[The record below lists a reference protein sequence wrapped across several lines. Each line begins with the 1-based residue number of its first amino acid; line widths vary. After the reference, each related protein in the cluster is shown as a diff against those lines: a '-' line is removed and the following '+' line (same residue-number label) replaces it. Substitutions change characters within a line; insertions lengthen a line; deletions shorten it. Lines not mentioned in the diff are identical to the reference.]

1 MFLSKEEL
9 REFTGY
15 QIVSC
20 QIRALEAFGVPFK
33 IGIHGRPIILKSEV
47 EKFLGGT
54 GHAQKTQSETEPNW
68 IVLGA

>member
-9 REFTGY
+9 KQLTGY

-33 IGIHGRPIILKSEV
+33 IGIHGRPIVLKSEV
-47 EKFLGGT
+47 EKLLGSSNGS
-54 GHAQKTQSETEPNW
+54 GQQQETMPNW
-68 IVLGA
+68 EALGA